1 MVVLVLGSSGQLGSC
16 LRDQLMGTHFNVI
29 FTSRPEIDLMA
40 GPDLL
45 RKIAVINPN
54 VIVNAAA
61 YTLVDQAEND
71 SETAN
76 AVNNLAVSNLASICE
91 SIGCWLIH
99 VSTDYV
105 FDGMSL
111 TPYVESDLTNPLTV
125 YGKTKLDGEK
135 EIEASG
141 CRFNIIRTSWV
152 FSEYGSN
159 FLKTMLKLGA
169 ERDDL
174 SIVSDQFGSPTYCH
188 DIANVIRLMILEVQ
202 SENMTSGIFHFAG
215 DSSCSWYEF
224 AQVIFS
230 EANKFERKIPTS
242 ISPISGDL
250 FPTLAKRPLFSV
262 LDCSKITSQLN
273 IQPSCWRL
281 GVTESLRKLT
291 SR

>member
-1 MVVLVLGSSGQLGSC
+1 MVVLVLGGSGQLGRC
-16 LRDQLMGTHFNVI
+16 LRDQLVGTDFNVI
-29 FTSRPEIDLMA
+29 FTSRSEIDLMA
-40 GPDLL
+40 GSELYG
-45 RKIAVINPN
+45 KIAAINPN

-71 SETAN
+71 FETAN
-76 AVNNLAVSNLASICE
+76 AINNIAVLNLASICE

-135 EIEASG
+135 AIEASG
-141 CRFNIIRTSWV
+141 CQFNIIRTSWV

-169 ERDDL
+169 ERDNL
-174 SIVSDQFGSPTYCH
+174 SIVSDQIGSPTYCH
-188 DIANVIRLMILEVQ
+188 DIANLIRLIILERQ
-202 SENMTSGIFHFAG
+202 SENMISGILHFAG

-224 AQVIFS
+224 AQAIFS
-230 EANKFERKIPTS
+230 EAKKFGRKVPSS
-242 ISPISGDL
+242 ISPISGEF

-262 LDCSKITSQLN
+262 LNCSKIVSQLN